1 MLEHSKKNDE
11 LVIQYRKLLKKAK
24 NETDAKKKERYLA
37 LAKEK
42 HKEMLIQEFGD
53 KNFERFSGK
62 M

>member
-11 LVIQYRKLLKKAK
+11 LVLQYRNLMEKANK
-24 NETDAKKKERYLA
+24 ETDVKQKERYLY

-42 HKEMLIQEFGD
+42 HREILIQEFED

-62 M
+62 I

>member
-11 LVIQYRKLLKKAK
+11 LVLQYRNLMEKANK
-24 NETDAKKKERYLA
+24 ETDVKQKERYLN

-42 HKEMLIQEFGD
+42 HREILIQEFED

-62 M
+62 I